1 MFDRALWAL
10 PLASVLCLLGACN
23 RGDPAAAAGA
33 APVAA
38 SGPSVSSTGG
48 SGAAAVAAS
57 GAASGAAA
65 AASAPPVS
73 VSVVRAQKR
82 DLSVQV
88 EATGTV
94 SALATVDV
102 KPQIASVVTEVHVR
116 EGQFVAKG
124 QPLFTLDG
132 RADAANLARVEAQL
146 LRDQAT
152 LADAQRQLAR
162 AQELLAKNFVSQ
174 GAVDTAQS
182 NVDAQRASVA
192 ADRAAIEAAKVTV
205 SYSRIAAP
213 STGRVGQINVFPGS
227 SVSPT
232 GTAMVSITQLDPIAV
247 SFNLPQRNLAD
258 ALKAMAEAGGGKPMA
273 APGDGKADGKGAGKG
288 GGKPDGKGPGRPEG
302 KEGKE
307 GKGEARGDG
316 KGPGAGGKDGKP
328 GAADGA
334 MAKAG
339 PGAASAP
346 GRGPGGGRGGD
357 SPGALPTL
365 TPGQVL
371 AVLPEGRGMRMGRLE
386 FIDSLVDPSS
396 GTVKVKAQFANMDQ
410 SLWPGAYVNINLS
423 LQSLPGAVVVP
434 QASIVQGARGTAVFV
449 VDADGLAAVRPVKVL
464 QALGTEAAVSG
475 LKPGEKVVLD
485 GRQNVRPGT
494 RLIERAP
501 DGGGRGGRGGGA
513 SGPGGA
519 ASGAAASSP
528 GAAAMAASGA
538 APRPAP

>member
-10 PLASVLCLLGACN
+10 PLVSVLCVLTACN
-23 RGDPAAAAGA
+23 RGEPAASAGV
-33 APVAA
+33 APATA
-38 SGPSVSSTGG
+38 SAPAVGGPGG
-48 SGAAAVAAS
+48 APGAAS
-57 GAASGAAA
+57 GAAPGAAA

-82 DLSVQV
+82 DVAMQI

-102 KPQIASVVTEVHVR
+102 KPQVASVLTEVHVR

-182 NVDAQRASVA
+182 NVEAQRASVA

-205 SYSRIAAP
+205 SYSRIVAP
-213 STGRVGQINVFPGS
+213 SAGRVGQINVFPGS

-232 GTAMVSITQLDPIAV
+232 GPAMVSITQLDPIAV

-273 APGDGKADGKGAGKG
+273 SPGDGKSEGKGAGKG
-288 GGKPDGKGPGRPEG
+288 GGKPEGKGP
-302 KEGKE
+302 
-307 GKGEARGDG
+307 AT
-316 KGPGAGGKDGKP
+316 GGKDGRP

-339 PGAASAP
+339 PGAAAAP
-346 GRGPGGGRGGD
+346 GRGASGGGGAGGAGGTGRGPGGD
-357 SPGALPTL
+357 LPGALPTL
-365 TPGQVL
+365 APGQVL
-371 AVLPEGRGMRMGRLE
+371 AVLPEGRGMRIGRLE
-386 FIDSLVDPSS
+386 FIDSLVDPAS
-396 GTVKVKAQFANMDQ
+396 GTVRVKAQFANKDQ

-464 QALGTEAAVSG
+464 QALGTDAAVSG

-501 DGGGRGGRGGGA
+501 DGAGGRGGRGGAGGGAGGGA
-513 SGPGGA
+513 SAPGGA
-519 ASGAAASSP
+519 ASGAGGAGAPS
-528 GAAAMAASGA
+528 GAAASG
-538 APRPAP
+538 PRPAP